1 MNKAWVLKAS
11 RFFISVGIIVA
22 AVTQYCVYADAQEVI
37 ETSDVV
43 AKTSV
48 SSDVA
53 IDVSGFEVIN
63 SRSLVSQSYDC
74 PNVQIDSSFSGVEST
89 LAKNAEAYKEQ
100 QRQARIRSEV
110 ASRGSM
116 GRLYA
121 PSIGIDVALFNSM
134 SQAVCDAPDSAC
146 YFYIGGAPVIGDH
159 QNQGFS
165 RIRSAV
171 PGSTLMYISDGTNIT
186 TYRCVASYNGYN
198 TGYNLTD
205 EAGVSA
211 TGKYP
216 GSIILYTCRQDWQHI
231 TIVHISPV
239 G

>member
-11 RFFISVGIIVA
+11 QFFISVGIIVA

-37 ETSDVV
+37 ETSDIV

-63 SRSLVSQSYDC
+63 SRSLVSQIYDC
-74 PNVQIDSSFSGVEST
+74 PNVQIDSSFSGVGST

-146 YFYIGGAPVIGDH
+146 YFYIGGAPVIGDY

-198 TGYNLTD
+198 TGYDLTD

-216 GSIILYTCRQDWQHI
+216 RSTILYTCRQDWQHI
-231 TIVHISPV
+231 TIVHIIPI